1 MVTMAGPEEEYQ
13 EYQDLL
19 EEHCYIITEMLD
31 PIKVVPYLRSK
42 HVMDENDYE
51 EIEAKDTRKKKAMHF
66 VNLLKGKGP
75 EGYGHFIDILE
86 KVMPHL
92 YRLLTNK
99 DPRRQSALSTY
110 GQEEGDFCPDCLGA
124 GSSEYLLLATKLV
137 ELNKKYAAVKWREAT
152 KSNAVEEFQEKFRAK
167 EVEVE
172 DLQRKMENYEDIK
185 RGYLQLKDQN
195 HSLTEEKSNLLA
207 KVVSYM
213 EESKSTQERLRETMQ
228 ELDQVHL
235 ELNNER
241 EKMTLERT
249 QSIRLRRE
257 VESQPSSI
265 KLQRKVELLEMELAK
280 ERSKNRAAVN
290 PAVTDSST
298 DILKQDLEEAQEKCK
313 DMVEDLYRVRE
324 ELHKAEQQKEKIRQE
339 KEELQ
344 VQCSLLSSEKNN
356 HKKWS
361 ETALDKLQQVEKE
374 RNEAWQARDD
384 AQTNMRKC
392 IADKDK
398 YWAMVNDLTNQ
409 IEEKDKEIG
418 QLRMKMTR
426 NKIHNS
432 AQHDSILLAPPRG
445 VLCDS
450 CGQALPIY
458 GRQTSSISNRSSD
471 DIDVLVKEKFR
482 KRAYETK
489 YYNKFCRSH
498 SLGNLTQEAVD
509 SAFDEI
515 PKTYISDDDVWDDV
529 PYGTL
534 QRTET
539 TTPEPSY
546 SVRSRN
552 QSDSAR
558 LKYSQIGTGSLSLD
572 ETSRRTKCNSIADAE
587 CEGSGTAHDVRWA
600 RILSDSF
607 TVSGVPRDEI
617 CDPFCD
623 DRPRS
628 QSLGVLED
636 YRLGDGSLK
645 DGSDS
650 GVEGAESCRVF
661 SSSPRP
667 GSTALT
673 KWEVTLPAS
682 DLQVEVTIVGG
693 NKEGIFVE
701 SCREGSEAARLG
713 LVQGQQITDLEYRA
727 PDQYGSG
734 RTIRKV
740 PMAGLTLEEAFQAVG
755 DACGQVTLTG
765 MDNWS
770 GYQFSHEH
778 IRVLRGGDDFYVR
791 SNSNVEDLDCKVKEG
806 EIFHVTCS
814 RYKGDQKWYATQV
827 DPDTGNF
834 SNPGPIPS
842 SKRLIKS
849 ELQSSLA
856 KSAQKKPSLMPFL
869 PSPTR
874 SRSMKPPLSP
884 KEKVFMR
891 SQSEQP
897 GFFGADELSFTPY
910 TRVKRVDV
918 KGKRPVLLLGPQM
931 LVHNVAFQLT
941 LPPHQEEDL
950 QFQLCPPVDT
960 NSVATTE
967 TASKETGTGQST
979 QHMVQSGEMLGG
991 LVSQYSLKSIKDI
1004 ISQEKHCVLTLSTDC
1019 LQCLHDNNIHPIIIF
1034 LKPGRSKN
1042 LMTLT
1047 QGTDKQVAKD
1057 QKTQAMDVFNSL
1069 SQLVVEHFCI
1079 ELDGAKVK
1087 DKEGIVLAVKEQVRK
1102 VQGVKILW
1110 LEEARPV

>member
-1 MVTMAGPEEEYQ
+1 MAAPEEEYP

-42 HVMDENDYE
+42 HVMDESDYE

-99 DPRRQSALSTY
+99 DPRRQSSISTY

-235 ELNNER
+235 ELNSER
-241 EKMTLERT
+241 ERMTLERT

-257 VESQPSSI
+257 VESQPDSI

-313 DMVEDLYRVRE
+313 DMVEDLYRARE
-324 ELHKAEQQKEKIRQE
+324 ELHKAEKQKEKIRQE

-361 ETALDKLQQVEKE
+361 ETALEKLEQVEKE

-398 YWAMVNDLTNQ
+398 YWAMVNDLTSQ

-418 QLRMKMTR
+418 QLRIKMTR
-426 NKIHNS
+426 HKLYTS
-432 AQHDSILLAPPRG
+432 AQHDSLLLPPPRG
-445 VLCDS
+445 ARCDA
-450 CGQALPIY
+450 CGQALPVY
-458 GRQTSSISNRSSD
+458 GRQSSSISNRSSE

-482 KRAYETK
+482 KRAFETK
-489 YYNKFCRSH
+489 HYDKFCRSQ
-498 SLGNLTQEAVD
+498 SLGDLTQDAID
-509 SAFDEI
+509 SAFKEI
-515 PKTYISDDDVWDDV
+515 TTTYVSEEWDDV

-534 QRTET
+534 KRTET
-539 TTPEPSY
+539 TTPEPSM
-546 SVRSRN
+546 SVRSRKR
-552 QSDSAR
+552 SGEGCLR
-558 LKYSQIGTGSLSLD
+558 YSQISTGTLSLD
-572 ETSRRTKCNSIADAE
+572 ETTQKVKCNSIADAE
-587 CEGSGTAHDVRWA
+587 SE
-600 RILSDSF
+600 
-607 TVSGVPRDEI
+607 DEI
-617 CDPFCD
+617 CDPFSN

-628 QSLGVLED
+628 QSCSALLEH
-636 YRLGDGSLK
+636 YQLEGMLK

-650 GVEGAESCRVF
+650 GVEGLDSCKLY
-661 SSSPRP
+661 SSRP
-667 GSTALT
+667 VSSAQTR
-673 KWEVTLPAS
+673 WEVTLPAS

-693 NKEGIFVE
+693 NKEGIFVN
-701 SCREGSEAARLG
+701 SCAERSEASRQG
-713 LVQGQQITDLEYRA
+713 LVQGQQITGLQYRV
-727 PDQYGSG
+727 DQYGRG
-734 RTIRKV
+734 RTVRKV
-740 PMAGLTLEEAFQAVG
+740 SMAGLTLEEAHQAVEE
-755 DACGQVTLTG
+755 ACGQVTLTG
-765 MDNWS
+765 TDNWS
-770 GYQFSHEH
+770 GYQLCQEH
-778 IRVLRGGDDFYVR
+778 HLVLRGGDDFYVR
-791 SNSNVEDLDCKVKEG
+791 SNSSVEDPDLRIKIKEG

-827 DPDTGNF
+827 DPDTGDF

-842 SKRLIKS
+842 SKRLREM

-856 KSAQKKPSLMPFL
+856 KSLQKKHFF

-874 SRSMKPPLSP
+874 SKSVKPPLSP
-884 KEKVFMR
+884 NKEKLFMR
-891 SQSEQP
+891 SQSEQTGATG
-897 GFFGADELSFTPY
+897 GFFGEDELMITPY
-910 TRVKRVDV
+910 TRLKRVDV

-931 LVHNVAFQLT
+931 LVHTVAFQLT

-950 QFQLCPPVDT
+950 QFEQCPPVVE
-960 NSVATTE
+960 S
-967 TASKETGTGQST
+967 S
-979 QHMVQSGEMLGG
+979 QHTVQSGEMLGG
-991 LVSQYSLKSIKDI
+991 LVSQYSLNSIKDI
-1004 ISQEKHCVLTLSTDC
+1004 IRQDKHCVLTLSTDC
-1019 LQCLHDNNIHPIIIF
+1019 IQCLHDNSIYPIIIF
-1034 LKPGRSKN
+1034 LKPGRSKII
-1042 LMTLT
+1042 MSLT

-1057 QKTQAMDVFNSL
+1057 QKAQAMDVLNTL
-1069 SQLVVEHFCI
+1069 SRLSVQHFCI

-1087 DKEGIVLAVKEQVRK
+1087 DKEGLVLAVKEQVRRVK
-1102 VQGVKILW
+1102 GVKILW

>member
-1 MVTMAGPEEEYQ
+1 MVTMASPEEEYQ
-13 EYQDLL
+13 DYQDLL

-99 DPRRQSALSTY
+99 DPRRQSSISSY

-137 ELNKKYAAVKWREAT
+137 ELNKRYAALKWREAT
-152 KSNAVEEFQEKFRAK
+152 KSNAVEEFQEKLRAK
-167 EVEVE
+167 EIQVE
-172 DLQRKMENYEDIK
+172 DLQRNMENYEDLK

-195 HSLTEEKSNLLA
+195 HSLTEEKSDLLA

-249 QSIRLRRE
+249 QSIRLQRK
-257 VESQPSSI
+257 VESQPDSI
-265 KLQRKVELLEMELAK
+265 KLLRKVELLEMELAR
-280 ERSKNRAAVN
+280 ERSKNRAALN
-290 PAVTDSST
+290 PAVADSST
-298 DILKQDLEEAQEKCK
+298 DILKQDLEDAQEKCK
-313 DMVEDLYRVRE
+313 DMVEDLYRARD
-324 ELHKAEQQKEKIRQE
+324 ELHKSEQQKEKIRQE

-344 VQCSLLSSEKNN
+344 VQCSLLSNEKNN

-398 YWAMVNDLTNQ
+398 YWAMVNDLTSQ
-409 IEEKDKEIG
+409 IEKKDTEIG
-418 QLRMKMTR
+418 QLRIKMTR
-426 NKIHNS
+426 NKIYSS

-445 VLCDS
+445 VRCDS

-471 DIDVLVKEKFR
+471 DLDMLTKEKFR
-482 KRAYETK
+482 RRAYETK
-489 YYNKFCRSH
+489 YYDKFCRSH
-498 SLGNLTQEAVD
+498 SLSDLTQEAVD
-509 SAFDEI
+509 SAFEEI
-515 PKTYISDDDVWDDV
+515 PKTYISDDWDDV

-539 TTPEPSY
+539 TTPEPSC
-546 SVRSRN
+546 SVRSRKL
-552 QSDSAR
+552 SDSAR
-558 LKYSQIGTGSLSLD
+558 LGYSQIGTESLRLD
-572 ETSRRTKCNSIADAE
+572 RPSRNVKCNSIMDAE
-587 CEGSGTAHDVRWA
+587 CEGSETAPDVRWA
-600 RILSDSF
+600 RVLSDSF
-607 TVSGVPRDEI
+607 TVTGDVPQDEI
-617 CDPFCD
+617 CDPFHN

-628 QSLGVLED
+628 QSLSVLDD
-636 YRLGDGSLK
+636 YRVGE

-650 GVEGAESCRVF
+650 GVEGADSCRVF
-661 SSSPRP
+661 SSSPRA
-667 GSTALT
+667 TTDLT
-673 KWEVTLPAS
+673 QWEVTLPAS

-693 NKEGIFVE
+693 NKEGIFVDN
-701 SCREGSEAARLG
+701 CREGSEACRHG
-713 LVQGQQITDLEYRA
+713 LVRGQQITSLQYRV
-727 PDQYGSG
+727 DQYGSG

-740 PMAGLTLEEAFQAVG
+740 PMAGLTLEEAHQAVEE
-755 DACGQVTLTG
+755 ACGQVTLTG
-765 MDNWS
+765 TDNWS
-770 GYQFSHEH
+770 GYQVCREH
-778 IRVLRGGDDFYVR
+778 ILVLRGGDDFYVR
-791 SNSNVEDLDCKVKEG
+791 SNSEVEDLDRRIKEG
-806 EIFHVTCS
+806 EILHVTCS
-814 RYKGDQKWYATQV
+814 RYKGDQKWYASHV
-827 DPDTGNF
+827 DPDTGDF

-842 SKRLIKS
+842 SKRLKEK

-856 KSAQKKPSLMPFL
+856 KSAQKKHLQLKPFF
-869 PSPTR
+869 PSPVR
-874 SRSMKPPLSP
+874 SKSVKPPTSP
-884 KEKVFMR
+884 KEKLFMR
-891 SQSEQP
+891 SQSEQTGATG
-897 GFFGADELSFTPY
+897 GFFGEDELSLNPY
-910 TRVKRVDV
+910 TRLKRVDV

-950 QFQLCPPVDT
+950 QFELCPPVDQP
-960 NSVATTE
+960 
-967 TASKETGTGQST
+967 GQRT
-979 QHMVQSGEMLGG
+979 VQSDRMLGG
-991 LVSQYSLKSIKDI
+991 LVSQYSLEGIKDI
-1004 ISQEKHCVLTLSTDC
+1004 IRQDKHCVLTLSTDC
-1019 LQCLHDNNIHPIIIF
+1019 LQCLYDNNIHPIIIF

-1069 SQLVVEHFCI
+1069 SQLEVKHFCI

-1087 DKEGIVLAVKEQVRK
+1087 DKEGIVLAIKEQVRK
-1102 VQGVKILW
+1102 VQGAKILW
-1110 LEEARPV
+1110 LEDSRPV